1 MQWEWLIRIILG
13 GILGGVIGI
22 ERKRRF
28 KDAGFKTHFLVGVG
42 SALLMIISQYG
53 FVDSKVAV
61 DPSRLAAQVV
71 SGIGFL
77 GAGTILTHKGGVTGL
92 TTAAGLW
99 VTSAL
104 GLAVGCGMY
113 ILAITVAILTL
124 IGLEFT
130 RIKEFLRWR
139 KNIEMIIGMRE
150 NKIDEIFIYFKKNNI
165 YVFSY
170 QYDYYDDLL
179 TKYELKLMINVSK
192 KLDLGGMLRVLQ
204 SIEEVDYI
212 KNT

>member
-150 NKIDEIFIYFKKNNI
+150 NKIDEIFTYFKKNNI
-165 YVFSY
+165 HVLSY

-179 TKYELKLMINVSK
+179 TKYELKLMINISK